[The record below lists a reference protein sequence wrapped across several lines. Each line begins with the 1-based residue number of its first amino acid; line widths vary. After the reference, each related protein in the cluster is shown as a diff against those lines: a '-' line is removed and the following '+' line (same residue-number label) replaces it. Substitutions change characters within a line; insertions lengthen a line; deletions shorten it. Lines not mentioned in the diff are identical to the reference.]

1 MSLRR
6 LTAAVAVLAFA
17 AACTQPEEAQPPAP
31 VPPSPQP
38 TPPQTPP
45 IGYACESGQTVN
57 VQYPDS
63 ASAQLTY
70 KGQSYTLRLAPSAS
84 GARYA
89 GSGLEWW
96 TANRDGQESAT
107 LSRLGPNEDVGTAV
121 LERCSRPASATT
133 PAGPTPPVQPA
144 PGGVLPAAAPCRGP
158 QLKLSSEGGDAGAG
172 NRVAVLGVQN
182 IGTRAC
188 SLTGYPGL
196 TLQDAGGQAL
206 TAVRIEQALGSYF
219 RAGQAPTPVEL
230 APQGKAYFDV
240 AWNVVPREGAGETT
254 CPAAARVRMTAP
266 GDTAAVSLNQAFTP
280 CGGRAQVSPF
290 RPVKEPE
297 PQPAPAAAPARPAA
311 KS

>member
-38 TPPQTPP
+38 TTPLTPP

-70 KGQSYTLRLAPSAS
+70 KGQGYTLRLAPSAS

-121 LERCSRPASATT
+121 LERCSRPANGPT
-133 PAGPTPPVQPA
+133 PAGPMPPVQPA
-144 PGGVLPAAAPCRGP
+144 PGGVLPASAPCRGP
-158 QLKLSSEGGDAGAG
+158 QLKLAEEGGDAGAG
-172 NRVAVLGVQN
+172 NRVTILSLQN
-182 IGTRAC
+182 IGAQAC
-188 SLTGYPGL
+188 SLTGYPGV
-196 TLQDAGGQAL
+196 TLQDARGRNL
-206 TAVRIEQALGSYF
+206 TTVRTDQNLGSYF
-219 RAGQAPTPVEL
+219 RQGQAPTPVNL
-230 APQGKAYFDV
+230 APQTKAYFDL
-240 AWNVVPREGAGETT
+240 AWNVVPREGQGETT
-254 CPAAARVRMTAP
+254 CPAAARLRVTAP
-266 GDTAAVSLNQAFTP
+266 SDTAAVSLAKAFTP
-280 CGGRAQVSPF
+280 CGGRVQVSPL
-290 RPVKEPE
+290 RPVAEPT
-297 PQPAPAAAPARPAA
+297 PPPAPAPAPAART
-311 KS
+311 